1 MDFFWGKRKKE
12 WKLWFGFQNDTEN
25 ELYEEKAAGFDLEL
39 HIKSKNELH
48 LSAQLEPFPVW

>member
-12 WKLWFGFQNDTEN
+12 WKLWFGFQKDTEN

-48 LSAQLEPFPVW
+48 F